1 MEWSES
7 RYDNRNDK
15 DESPVKEHRKKSD
28 KEHWRRDRDQPNKA
42 SGDTE
47 KDRGSRRERNR
58 VEREKN
64 RFNYRNS
71 KEKDY
76 DREKH
81 RDRDKK
87 DRRKDRD
94 SEKKRVL
101 EKDSDR
107 VREKAKERER
117 EKHRD
122 REVRECNRDEHENGR
137 LRDRGKRKTRE
148 EDYEL
153 ANFDDKV
160 NYHEKRYDDVCKH
173 AKASKLNQDDEDGET
188 SAYLSSKE
196 HSLKMKETKTTK
208 QSEVASEISS
218 QANKSRKFEKERVLQ
233 LSKIFEEQDN
243 IAVEGSDDEDK
254 THHLAGV
261 KVLNGLDKVVE
272 SGSVVLTLRDQP
284 ILVDGDINEDADML
298 ENVGI
303 REQKR
308 REDAYKAAKKK
319 TSSLYDD
326 KFNDVPSTEKKI
338 LPKYDDLAAEECLTL
353 NERGRFSSEAEKK
366 LEELKRGLTG
376 VSTNNFEDLTSS
388 RKVSSDYYSNEEMLQ
403 FKKPK
408 KKKSFRKKD
417 KLDITALEA
426 EAVSSG
432 LGAGDLGCR
441 KDAKRQAIKD
451 EQERWTTEMRN
462 NAYRSAYAKADE
474 ASKLL
479 RPEQSM
485 YVKIGEDETPV
496 FADDE
501 EDLRKSLEKARR
513 LTLKKHEEKGAS
525 GPQAIAILATSN
537 PSNETIDDQTA
548 ARESRENKKVFT
560 EMKEFAR
567 EMKKLVRGLHID
579 EDAREDEDVI
589 MHDDEEANVSVKET
603 KDGAGEWTEVKET
616 QKDEQLNLKE
626 KEEIVSYE
634 TIREVALGKGMFG
647 ALKLC
652 KDQGTLIENI
662 EWGGRNTDK
671 KKSKLVG
678 VLEDEGREAQNKK
691 EIHIERTDEFGR
703 TLTPKEAYRI
713 LSQKFHGVE
722 PGKMKQ
728 EKRKKKFH
736 EELKLKQMQSSDTP
750 LLFAE
755 RIREVQACT
764 KTPYVVL
771 SGRVKPGQTSDPK
784 SGFATVEKDL
794 PGDLTPVLG

>member
-1 MEWSES
+1 MDMEWSES
-7 RYDNRNDK
+7 RYDERNDK
-15 DESPVKEHRKKSD
+15 DESPVREYRKKSD
-28 KEHWRRDRDQPNKA
+28 KERRRKVMDQPRRA

-47 KDRGSRRERNR
+47 KDRGSRRESNR

-64 RFNYRNS
+64 RVRYS
-71 KEKDY
+71 KAREKDY

-81 RDRDKK
+81 REREHERDREKE
-87 DRRKDRD
+87 RK
-94 SEKKRVL
+94 L

-107 VREKAKERER
+107 EREKAKKREE

-122 REVRECNRDEHENGR
+122 REYNRDKPKKDR
-137 LRDRGKRKTRE
+137 SRDRGKRKARE
-148 EDYEL
+148 EDFEL
-153 ANFDDKV
+153 SNLDDKV
-160 NYHEKRYDDVCKH
+160 NYHEKRDDDVDKH
-173 AKASKLNQDDEDGET
+173 AKVSKLNQDDEDGET

-196 HSLKMKETKTTK
+196 HSLKMKETRTKK
-208 QSEVASEISS
+208 QSEAASDISS
-218 QANKSRKFEKERVLQ
+218 PTNKNREFEKKRVLQ

-254 THHLAGV
+254 SHHLAEV
-261 KVLNGLDKVVE
+261 KVLHGLDKVVE
-272 SGSVVLTLRDQP
+272 GGTVVLTIRDKS

-298 ENVGI
+298 ENVEIG
-303 REQKR
+303 EQKR
-308 REDAYKAAKKK
+308 RNDTYKAAKKK
-319 TSSLYDD
+319 TGSVYDD
-326 KFNDVPSTEKKI
+326 KFNDVPSTEKKT
-338 LPKYDDLAAEECLTL
+338 LPKYDDPAAEEGLTL
-353 NERGRFSSEAEKK
+353 DDRGRFSSEAEKK
-366 LEELKRGLTG
+366 LEELQRKLTG
-376 VSTNNFEDLTSS
+376 VSPNNFEDLTSS
-388 RKVSSDYYSNEEMLQ
+388 RKVSSDYYSHEEMLQ

-408 KKKSFRKKD
+408 KKMSLRKKD
-417 KLDITALEA
+417 KLDINGLEA

-432 LGAGDLGCR
+432 LGDGDLGSR
-441 KDAKRQAIKD
+441 KDTKRQAIKD

-462 NAYRSAYAKADE
+462 NAYRSAYAKSDE
-474 ASKLL
+474 ALELL
-479 RPEQSM
+479 RQEQSM

-501 EDLRKSLEKARR
+501 EDLRKSLEKERR

-548 ARESRENKKVFT
+548 ARESRENKAVFT
-560 EMKEFAR
+560 EIKEFVREMKEFAR
-567 EMKKLVRGLHID
+567 GLHID
-579 EDAREDEDVI
+579 KDARKDEDVI
-589 MHDDEEANVSVKET
+589 MHDDEEANVSVKEK
-603 KDGAGEWTEVKET
+603 KDEAGEWTEVKET
-616 QKDEQLNLKE
+616 QKDEQLNPE
-626 KEEIVSYE
+626 DKEEIVSYE

-728 EKRKKKFH
+728 EKRRKQFH
-736 EELKLKQMQSSDTP
+736 EELKLKQIQSSYTP

-755 RIREVQACT
+755 RMREVQACT

-771 SGRVKPGQTSDPK
+771 SGRVKPGQTRDPK

-794 PGDLTPVLG
+794 PGDLTPMLG

>member
-1 MEWSES
+1 MDMEWSES
-7 RYDNRNDK
+7 RYDDRNNK
-15 DESPVKEHRKKSD
+15 GESPVREHRKKSE
-28 KEHWRRDRDQPNKA
+28 KENRRRDRDHPKRA
-42 SGDTE
+42 SGDTK
-47 KDRGSRRERNR
+47 KDRGSRRERSR

-64 RFNYRNS
+64 RFNYGNS
-71 KEKDY
+71 REKDY

-87 DRRKDRD
+87 DRD
-94 SEKKRVL
+94 SEKKREL

-107 VREKAKERER
+107 VREKVKERER
-117 EKHRD
+117 GKHRD
-122 REVRECNRDEHENGR
+122 REIRECNRDEHEKDR
-137 LRDRGKRKTRE
+137 SMDRGKRKARE
-148 EDYEL
+148 EDFEL
-153 ANFDDKV
+153 SNLDDKL
-160 NYHEKRYDDVCKH
+160 NYHEKRDDDVGKH
-173 AKASKLNQDDEDGET
+173 AKASILNQDDEDGET

-196 HSLKMKETKTTK
+196 HSLKMKETRTTK
-208 QSEVASEISS
+208 QFEATSEISS
-218 QANKSRKFEKERVLQ
+218 WANKSRKFEKERVLQ

-254 THHLAGV
+254 THHLAGL
-261 KVLNGLDKVVE
+261 KVVHDLDKVAKV
-272 SGSVVLTLRDQP
+272 GTVVLTIRDQP
-284 ILVDGDINEDADML
+284 IIVDGDIKEDADML

-303 REQKR
+303 GEQKR
-308 REDAYKAAKKK
+308 RDDTYKAAKKK
-319 TSSLYDD
+319 TSSIYDD
-326 KFNDVPSTEKKI
+326 KSNDVPSTEKKI
-338 LPKYDDLAAEECLTL
+338 LPKYDDLAAEEGLTL

-366 LEELKRGLTG
+366 LEELKRRLTG

-417 KLDITALEA
+417 KLDIIALEA

-432 LGAGDLGCR
+432 LGVGDLGCR

-451 EQERWTTEMRN
+451 EQERLTTEMRN

-474 ASKLL
+474 ASELL

-485 YVKIGEDETPV
+485 YVKIGEDETQV

-501 EDLRKSLEKARR
+501 EDICKSLEKARR

-548 ARESRENKKVFT
+548 ARESRENKVVFSEMNEFVR
-560 EMKEFAR
+560 EMKEFV
-567 EMKKLVRGLHID
+567 KGLHID

-589 MHDDEEANVSVKET
+589 MHDDEADVSAKET
-603 KDGAGEWTEVKET
+603 KDEAGEWTEVKET
-616 QKDEQLNLKE
+616 QKNEQLNSE
-626 KEEIVSYE
+626 DTEEIVSYE

-652 KDQGTLIENI
+652 KDQGTLKENI

-691 EIHIERTDEFGR
+691 EIHIERKDEFGR

-736 EELKLKQMQSSDTP
+736 EELKLKQMQNSDTP
-750 LLFAE
+750 LLFTE
-755 RIREVQACT
+755 RMREVQACT

-771 SGRVKPGQTSDPK
+771 SGRVKPRQTSDRK

-794 PGDLTPVLG
+794 AGDLTPMLG